1 MDGEHLPNPN
11 AQCHHTHQEDDT
23 SMNDPDITP
32 TLETTREAASV
43 DDQPKEKLLISDPRR
58 ADHLGEYKWK
68 KGESGNPLGRPKGE
82 VNLSM
87 RLRKQLLEELPNCKT
102 DQVKADLV
110 ILALVEE
117 ARNGNIQAI
126 SMILDRLEG
135 KVTDK
140 VDVTG
145 AAVIFNVIEAKR
157 PEIVDNDDN

>member
-1 MDGEHLPNPN
+1 
-11 AQCHHTHQEDDT
+11 
-23 SMNDPDITP
+23 MNDPSITP
-32 TLETTREAASV
+32 MLEPLLEAASGDV
-43 DDQPKEKLLISDPRR
+43 ESKEKLAISDPRR
-58 ADHLGEYKWK
+58 ADHLEPYKWK

-87 RLRKQLLEELPNCKT
+87 RLRKQLLEALPDCKT
-102 DQVKADLV
+102 DAVKADLV

-117 ARNGNIQAI
+117 ARSGNIQAI
-126 SMILDRLEG
+126 QMILDRHEG

-157 PEIVDNDDN
+157 PEIVDDD

>member
-1 MDGEHLPNPN
+1 MDGEHSQIPN
-11 AQCHHTHQEDDT
+11 AQFPQPPREDDLP
-23 SMNDPDITP
+23 MNDPSITP
-32 TLETTREAASV
+32 MLEPLLEAASGDV
-43 DDQPKEKLLISDPRR
+43 ESKEKLAISDPRR
-58 ADHLGEYKWK
+58 ADHLEPYKWK

-87 RLRKQLLEELPNCKT
+87 RLRKQLLEALPDCKT
-102 DQVKADLV
+102 DAVKADLV

-117 ARNGNIQAI
+117 ARSGNIQAI
-126 SMILDRLEG
+126 QMILDRLEG

-157 PEIVDNDDN
+157 PEIVDDD

>member
-1 MDGEHLPNPN
+1 M
-11 AQCHHTHQEDDT
+11 
-23 SMNDPDITP
+23 
-32 TLETTREAASV
+32 LEPLLEAASEDV
-43 DDQPKEKLLISDPRR
+43 ESKEKLAISDPRR
-58 ADHLGEYKWK
+58 ADHLEPYKWK

-87 RLRKQLLEELPNCKT
+87 RLRKQLLEALPDCKT
-102 DQVKADLV
+102 DAVKADLV

-117 ARNGNIQAI
+117 ARSGNIQAI
-126 SMILDRLEG
+126 QMILDRLEG

-157 PEIVDNDDN
+157 PEIVDDD

>member
-1 MDGEHLPNPN
+1 
-11 AQCHHTHQEDDT
+11 
-23 SMNDPDITP
+23 MNDPSITP
-32 TLETTREAASV
+32 MLEPLLEAASEDV
-43 DDQPKEKLLISDPRR
+43 ESKEKLAISDPRR
-58 ADHLGEYKWK
+58 ADHLEPYKWK

-87 RLRKQLLEELPNCKT
+87 RLRKQLLEALPDCKT
-102 DQVKADLV
+102 DAVKADLV

-117 ARNGNIQAI
+117 ARSGNIQAI
-126 SMILDRLEG
+126 QMILDRLEG

-157 PEIVDNDDN
+157 PEIVDDD